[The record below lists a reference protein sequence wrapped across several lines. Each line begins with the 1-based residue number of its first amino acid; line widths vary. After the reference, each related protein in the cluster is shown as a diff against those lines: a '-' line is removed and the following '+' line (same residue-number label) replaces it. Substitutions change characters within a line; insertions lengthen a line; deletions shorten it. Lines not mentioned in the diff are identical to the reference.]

1 MPKYSVFLHKKAL
14 KQLEELQQDETKSE
28 IKNAIESLIDYP
40 LSLRQMD
47 VQKLE
52 GFERAFR
59 IRVGRFR
66 VFFSVDKASRS
77 VYVTK
82 IEKRE
87 SAYE

>member
-28 IKNAIESLIDYP
+28 IKKSIESLIDYP